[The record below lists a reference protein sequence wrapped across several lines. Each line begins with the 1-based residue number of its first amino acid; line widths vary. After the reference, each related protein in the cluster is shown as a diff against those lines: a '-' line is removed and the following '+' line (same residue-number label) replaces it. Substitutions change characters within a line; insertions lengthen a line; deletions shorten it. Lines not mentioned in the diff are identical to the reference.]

1 MPGVNPTD
9 HGEIAIGGRTVG
21 EFNNLVLTHPNNS
34 AKGVDVTGIA
44 KGPATLGLPFDGDRI
59 HSMVKHFT
67 GLVSGD
73 GQNL

>member
-44 KGPATLGLPFDGDRI
+44 KGPAPLGLPFDGDRI